1 MPASGFDP
9 CTPERK
15 AMVWKKVDDA
25 VLKAVIVDLVSAYVS
40 PTRWNACLLSGY
52 WIEKFNPSDPTL

>member
-15 AMVWKKVDDA
+15 AMVWKNVCEA
-25 VLKAVIVDLVSAYVS
+25 VLKAVMVDLVNEYVM
-40 PTRWNACLLSGY
+40 PTRWKAWRFSG
-52 WIEKFNPSDPTL
+52 